1 MSRRVLVAVIS
12 GTKVA
17 VGILGGGG
25 ICRNIAVV
33 SSLLRVMV
41 KGSPQLTSVRHSSL
55 LVNGRECW
63 GW

>member
-1 MSRRVLVAVIS
+1 MAVIS

-41 KGSPQLTSVRHSSL
+41 KGSPQLTSVRHSSS
-55 LVNGRECW
+55 LVNGREYW
-63 GW
+63 DW

>member
-1 MSRRVLVAVIS
+1 MAVVS
-12 GTKVA
+12 GTKVT

-25 ICRNIAVV
+25 ICCSIAVV
-33 SSLLRVMV
+33 SSLFRVMV